1 MKIKKLDLLI
11 SIYIAAICMAELM
24 GGKIF
29 QVTDQIQLFGKPI
42 GTSVAVFLLPLVA
55 SINDIVVET
64 HGKKRMQSI
73 MRSGFVVIAMIFIFT
88 LVATLLPTATRS
100 PIPGDV
106 YNQVFQVAQRVAVA
120 SLTAFTI
127 SMALDV
133 LIFARVR
140 EKLKRFGLW
149 FRNISSNVV
158 SQFFDTSIFMYIA
171 YYNFT
176 NPNHDFLWSLIIP
189 YWIYKCIVSVLI
201 IPVVYLGV
209 SWLKN
214 EKDA

>member
-24 GGKIF
+24 GGKVF

-42 GTSVAVFLLPLVA
+42 STSVAVFLLPLIA

-120 SLTAFTI
+120 SLTAFAI

-209 SWLKN
+209 SWLKKEIN
-214 EKDA
+214 